1 MARYPLVPGTRRL
14 KMGSP
19 VSSRRARAAD
29 IRALSYPSVLD
40 LDAVQRPL
48 KQTWPLGQQT
58 PLQHTWPAVQAVV
71 PQHVSPLL
79 TQNGVELVLQQIWST
94 GTQDVLPQHVL
105 PAATQNGALPVRQQ
119 TSRRP
124 QHRPPLPHVV
134 VPFGQAASP
143 A

>member
-1 MARYPLVPGTRRL
+1 MYQST
-14 KMGSP
+14 GSP
-19 VSSRRARAAD
+19 ASSRRARRE

-58 PLQHTWPAVQAVV
+58 PLQHAWPAVQAVV
-71 PQHVSPLL
+71 PQHVSPVL
-79 TQNGVELVLQQIWST
+79 TQNGVELVWQQIWST

-119 TSRRP
+119 TCRGP
-124 QHRPPLPHVV
+124 QHKPPLPHLV
-134 VPFGQAASP
+134 VPFGQVASP